1 MSRTAAKR
9 YWNPVGMVFAAVFL
23 SGGTLFAGVAAVSAG
38 WIQPP
43 AGAPTDIGF
52 GPIPSASC
60 VLASLWVTVTSDDI
74 RVRGVFRGKRLRRV
88 RGLTA
93 THEFRTRPTGLRLTV
108 GDRSVLV
115 YPRPRGADDLIRTLG
130 AH

>member
-52 GPIPSASC
+52 GPRAAISGSPS
-60 VLASLWVTVTSDDI
+60 
-74 RVRGVFRGKRLRRV
+74 
-88 RGLTA
+88 
-93 THEFRTRPTGLRLTV
+93 RPTTSESAESSAA
-108 GDRSVLV
+108 SVSDV
-115 YPRPRGADDLIRTLG
+115 SA
-130 AH
+130 A